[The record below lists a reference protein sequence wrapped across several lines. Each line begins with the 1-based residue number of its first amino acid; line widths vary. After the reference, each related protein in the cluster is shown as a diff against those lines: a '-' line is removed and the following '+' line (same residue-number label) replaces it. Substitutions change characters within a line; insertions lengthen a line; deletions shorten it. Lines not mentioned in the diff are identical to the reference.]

1 MLLGWKQGKG
11 SSVKKHNPKAFF
23 VPFGTWPSKGA
34 YIRVA
39 AWSPTEVPL
48 FFVMSVQPGSRTLRS
63 LKDKTPI
70 GFFRDWG
77 RQSPGLQASSSEH
90 CPETGFDLF
99 PRRKPP
105 PGGTAF
111 ITQGEESKL
120 WPIKTPTEARP
131 GLDHLETN

>member
-70 GFFRDWG
+70 GFFRDWVDKA
-77 RQSPGLQASSSEH
+77 QVCKQA
-90 CPETGFDLF
+90 LVN
-99 PRRKPP
+99 
-105 PGGTAF
+105 TAQKLALTSF
-111 ITQGEESKL
+111 LGES
-120 WPIKTPTEARP
+120 RP
-131 GLDHLETN
+131 LVAQLL